1 MSYPP
6 GQAGATGLGP
16 WLAKTRMAPAA
27 QGRRADPSPADPPP
41 LLRNQNMPSD
51 ACEQVN
57 RLNQKLLDLYHQGDF
72 ESAATVADQTR
83 ALAREEFGEDHRN
96 YARSLENL
104 SEAYRALGN
113 RASAETVL
121 SEALSVKR
129 TAFGPDHLEVA
140 DVLNKLATTCREM
153 GDHQKAE
160 ELFIECLGI
169 RRAALGEEHH
179 LFAGALNNLADLY
192 REMGR
197 YSAAEPLLR
206 RAEQIFRSGLS
217 ETHPDYTTCLNNLA
231 LLLRCRGDFS
241 GAEELYR
248 KILEID
254 KHVLGEIHPHFATDL
269 NNLAELLHAQ
279 GDLKQA
285 GPLYFRSA
293 EIRRQALGETHPEYA
308 NSLTHLAV
316 FYAATGREAQALDC
330 AEKAA
335 AIDDQQVRQAFE
347 IESESRRIAFLQT
360 FQGKQ
365 DIFLS
370 IVAQFFS
377 ECPAAVKSALQ
388 LTRRRKQI
396 RTDASASKRDVVLGL
411 RYPELKSKLQR
422 LLSLRMQSIGQ
433 AFASQAGGT
442 AGEVTA
448 SIAEKQELELDV
460 AKQAPELRAQLKM
473 LSDEREVIRRALPQG
488 ADLVEFVRYNVFD
501 FNAAPAKGQPRWRS
515 PRYLAFVT
523 WPGKEDGVHLVDLGE
538 AATLDR
544 SLAAHQQP

>member
-1 MSYPP
+1 
-6 GQAGATGLGP
+6 
-16 WLAKTRMAPAA
+16 
-27 QGRRADPSPADPPP
+27 
-41 LLRNQNMPSD
+41 MPSD

-57 RLNQKLLDLYHQGDF
+57 RLNQKLLDLYNQGDF
-72 ESAATVADQTR
+72 ESAATVAGQTR
-83 ALAREEFGEDHRN
+83 ALALEEFGEDHRN

-113 RASAETVL
+113 RASAESVL
-121 SEALSVKR
+121 SEALTVKR

-160 ELFIECLGI
+160 GLFMECLGI

-206 RAEQIFRSGLS
+206 RAEQIFRSRLS
-217 ETHPDYTTCLNNLA
+217 EAHPDYTTCLNNLA

-248 KILEID
+248 RILEID
-254 KHVLGEIHPHFATDL
+254 KHVLGENHPHFATDL

-279 GDLKQA
+279 GDLRQA

-316 FYAATGREAQALDC
+316 FYAATGREAQALAC

-335 AIDDQQVRQAFE
+335 AIDDRQVRQAFE

-377 ECPAAVKSALQ
+377 KCPSAAKSALQ
-388 LTRRRKQI
+388 LTQRRKQI
-396 RTDASASKRDVVLGL
+396 RSDASASKRDVILGL

-433 AFASQAGGT
+433 TVASEGLTDGT
-442 AGEVTA
+442 GEEVAAAAIERQT
-448 SIAEKQELELDV
+448 LELDV

-488 ADLVEFVRYNVFD
+488 ADLVEFVRYSVFD
-501 FNAAPAKGQPRWRS
+501 FDAAPAKGQPRWRA

-523 WPGKEDGVHLVDLGE
+523 WPGKEDEVHLVDLGE